1 MKEKLKN
8 ILTFEKILGFYI
20 VIQFIIDVATS
31 LCVKHVSESLS
42 VGIFVRT
49 AFMAIIVIYA
59 LIKCDKK
66 DKIKLLIYYAILGI
80 YMLGFLFQCYR
91 TLGTTMIMTQIKGL
105 IKTFYLPIILVA
117 LLPLWRKK
125 NVNLSNKFFIYALL
139 GYTAVI
145 AFGKLFNVS
154 YLSYPLANGEGTMGL
169 FYAAN
174 EIGIIISILSP
185 FLVFE
190 LLNEKLKIINIV
202 TLLFFL
208 YASLELGTKVP
219 FLNLII
225 LIFVA
230 IYANIVKL
238 IREKNKKRCTIN
250 FIGIFAVVA
259 MLIISMGYMP
269 IAANI
274 SNAYGITFPRL
285 FSNNENQYVPPEQ
298 VVLETPEEV
307 QTAVYSSRNIYL
319 KDNMKK
325 YKETSLISKALGIGY
340 LTTNVETGEVQE
352 LKLVE
357 IDYCDIFLCHGII
370 GTIIYVIPI
379 VIMAVIW
386 FKNIFKNFKS
396 IFIEQKN
403 IFLEY
408 SVLIALLVAFTAGHV
423 FTAPSSAMFLVF
435 SVLILDKKFKEDV
448 RGE

>member
-1 MKEKLKN
+1 
-8 ILTFEKILGFYI
+8 
-20 VIQFIIDVATS
+20 
-31 LCVKHVSESLS
+31 
-42 VGIFVRT
+42 
-49 AFMAIIVIYA
+49 
-59 LIKCDKK
+59 
-66 DKIKLLIYYAILGI
+66 
-80 YMLGFLFQCYR
+80 
-91 TLGTTMIMTQIKGL
+91 
-105 IKTFYLPIILVA
+105 
-117 LLPLWRKK
+117 
-125 NVNLSNKFFIYALL
+125 
-139 GYTAVI
+139 
-145 AFGKLFNVS
+145 
-154 YLSYPLANGEGTMGL
+154 
-169 FYAAN
+169 
-174 EIGIIISILSP
+174 
-185 FLVFE
+185 
-190 LLNEKLKIINIV
+190 
-202 TLLFFL
+202 
-208 YASLELGTKVP
+208 
-219 FLNLII
+219 
-225 LIFVA
+225 
-230 IYANIVKL
+230 
-238 IREKNKKRCTIN
+238 
-250 FIGIFAVVA
+250 

-357 IDYCDIFLCHGII
+357 IDYYDIFLCHGII